1 MEAISTLS
9 SEEIRRMKETFR
21 QVDGI
26 FALEGFHPDEQT
38 HAIRAA
44 LLAGRVTNAQVIEE
58 LRDYAMQRK
67 TTEGFIE
74 SRTWRVSAEHQRL
87 LLED

>member
-9 SEEIRRMKETFR
+9 AEEIRRMKETFR
-21 QVDGI
+21 QIDGG
-26 FALEGFHPDEQT
+26 FALEGFQPDEQT

-58 LRDYAMQRK
+58 LRDYAMRHK
-67 TTEGFIE
+67 TSKGFIE
-74 SRTWRVSAEHQRL
+74 SRT
-87 LLED
+87 